1 MTEPAASAKRTVVH
15 GDAIE
20 WLHAN
25 GVVEGASIV
34 TSLPDS
40 SELPGVEHP
49 AWERWFSDAAELCAR
64 AVCERSIAVFYQTDT
79 HFDGRWVDK
88 AALVRAGV
96 ERVGARCLFHWV
108 VLRAPIGTR
117 SHNRAGYSHLLGFS
131 REATL
136 DRAQPFCDVLAEAGP
151 ATWTRGMGLHA
162 CRVACEAVRASC
174 ASRTILDPFCGHGT
188 VLAVA
193 NELGF
198 DAIGVEL
205 GRRRAKR
212 ARALTVEQL
221 VARAVAVEE
230 EEER

>member
-1 MTEPAASAKRTVVH
+1 MEMPSSGFTRTAWSKERRSSRRSRTRASFQGSNTPRGSGGSRTP
-15 GDAIE
+15 
-20 WLHAN
+20 L
-25 GVVEGASIV
+25 
-34 TSLPDS
+34 S
-40 SELPGVEHP
+40 SAL
-49 AWERWFSDAAELCAR
+49 ARCA
-64 AVCERSIAVFYQTDT
+64 RSIAVFYQTDT

-230 EEER
+230 EEEER